1 MKIFYMLVML
11 LLVPFSVFGL
21 SDFAGQGK
29 SILTW
34 DDLMKPTIEPSRYF
48 AVPGRTGDGV
58 HPEGGYT
65 KPVKISDK
73 KEPVITPDVP
83 KPQPKPEPKPQPKPD
98 VKPEPKP
105 QPKPDVKPCP
115 KPEPKPCPKPDVKP
129 CPTPDVKPCPK
140 PDIKP
145 CPKVKP
151 CVHDKKKCTP
161 HVRPECKKAHSKPS
175 CDKPS
180 NHHNSDNNPSDHSCK
195 PAHTMGHMGH
205 GICGQHNGRVGGFG
219 RPSGHRGGNGS
230 HGGKR

>member
-1 MKIFYMLVML
+1 MKIFYLLVML
-11 LLVPFSVFGL
+11 SLVPFSVFGL

-29 SILTW
+29 APITW
-34 DDLMKPTIEPSRYF
+34 DELMKPKIEPSRYF

-65 KPVKISDK
+65 KPVNISDK

-83 KPQPKPEPKPQPKPD
+83 KPQPKPDIKPCPKPEPEPKPKPD
-98 VKPEPKP
+98 VKPCPKPEPKP

-129 CPTPDVKPCPK
+129 D
-140 PDIKP
+140 
-145 CPKVKP
+145 
-151 CVHDKKKCTP
+151 VHDKKKCTP
-161 HVRPECKKAHSKPS
+161 HVKPDCKKDHAKPS

-180 NHHNSDNNPSDHSCK
+180 NHAGSNNKPSDHSCK
-195 PAHTMGHMGH
+195 PAHTMGHMGR

-219 RPSGHRGGNGS
+219 RPGGHHGGNGGHRG
-230 HGGKR
+230 KR